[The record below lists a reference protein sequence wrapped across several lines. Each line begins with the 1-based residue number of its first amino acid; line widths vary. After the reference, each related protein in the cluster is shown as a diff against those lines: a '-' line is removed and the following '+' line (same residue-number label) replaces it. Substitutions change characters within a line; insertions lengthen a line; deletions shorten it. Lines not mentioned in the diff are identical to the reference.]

1 MDGFLNIRMP
11 MWARAVMTRSI
22 AIVPC
27 IAFSAAFPD
36 GLVLNQLINWV
47 NSLLGILLPFALTP
61 LVKYNLSEAYMGKYA
76 AKGWEK
82 WLMYFLAMA
91 VWFVN
96 ALSLSY
102 PGGGFMGQLTV
113 DAQGGAKA
121 GWIVLNIIFQG
132 LYLGWNAHCLLSPV
146 TRAMKPIEEERV
158 WKDGEFAVVCH

>member
-1 MDGFLNIRMP
+1 M
-11 MWARAVMTRSI
+11 
-22 AIVPC
+22 
-27 IAFSAAFPD
+27 
-36 GLVLNQLINWV
+36 INWV

-82 WLMYFLAMA
+82 WLMYGLATA

-121 GWIVLNIIFQG
+121 GWIILNIIVQV

-146 TRAMKPIEEERV
+146 TRAMKPIEEERI